1 MSSDSVSVERQTI
14 DDPATFQPRPARP
27 VAGSARAARGRFTS
41 KSEPLVRGLLAEAGV
56 EAGGPNPWDP
66 RIRPEAYDMIVAE
79 GSVGLG
85 EAYMH
90 GLWECDDLAG
100 LFARLTGVAIW
111 NKVPA
116 NLSTALLYVQAR
128 LQNRQNKTRA
138 MKVGRIHYDL
148 PAEVWEATL
157 DETMTGSCA
166 YYRTGAETLEEAQ
179 AAKKRLVFEKL
190 DLQPDQS
197 LLDIGVGWGAFAG
210 YAAQQH
216 RAQPVG
222 VTISPVQRDY
232 IHRRYGPDAI
242 DVRVQDYRDI
252 ALAAPVD
259 RIISVEMFEQV
270 GWRNYRRFF
279 EIARKAL
286 KADGRMLLH
295 TIVGHEPSWH
305 IDPWMNKYIY
315 PEGHLP
321 TLGQI
326 GAAVHGLFHVED
338 VQDIGAHYDPTLVAW
353 MGKFRSNRDAVKALG
368 VGKLGRDPEVFCRMW
383 EYHYLASAGGF
394 RSRCISVHQYVLS
407 PNGIAGG
414 LPAYREA

>member
-1 MSSDSVSVERQTI
+1 MSSDVVSTDQQAI
-14 DDPATFQPRPARP
+14 DAPAAFQPHVGRSTTESSR
-27 VAGSARAARGRFTS
+27 SARRHFPS
-41 KSEPLVRGLLAEAGV
+41 KSERLVRDLLSVAEVQADG
-56 EAGGPNPWDP
+56 ANPWDP
-66 RIRPEAYDMIVAE
+66 KIKPEAYDMIVAG

-85 EAYMH
+85 EAYMY

-100 LFARLTGVAIW
+100 LFARLTDVAIW
-111 NKVPA
+111 NKVPR
-116 NLSTALLYVQAR
+116 NLSTAMLYFQAR

-166 YYRTGAETLEEAQ
+166 YYHTGAETLEEAQ
-179 AAKKRLVFEKL
+179 AAKKRLIFEKV
-190 DLQPDQS
+190 DLQTNQR

-210 YAAQQH
+210 YAMERY
-216 RAQPVG
+216 RAR
-222 VTISPVQRDY
+222 TIGATVSKAQRDY
-232 IHRRYGPDAI
+232 VHRRYGPDAI

-252 ALAAPVD
+252 VVAEPVD

-270 GWRNYRRFF
+270 GWRNHRRFF

-286 KADGRMLLH
+286 KPDGRMLLH

-326 GAAVHGLFHVED
+326 GTAVHGLFHVED
-338 VQDIGAHYDPTLVAW
+338 VEDIGAHYDPTLVAW
-353 MGKFRSNRDAVKALG
+353 MDKFRSNREAVKALG
-368 VGKLGRDPEVFCRMW
+368 AGKLGRDPEVFCRMW

-394 RSRCISVHQYVLS
+394 RSRCISVHQFVLS
-407 PNGIAGG
+407 PNGVPGG
-414 LPAYREA
+414 LSARRGA

>member
-1 MSSDSVSVERQTI
+1 MSSDIVSGDRQTI

-27 VAGSARAARGRFTS
+27 AAGSARAGRGRIAS

-79 GSVGLG
+79 GSIGLG

-100 LFARLTGVAIW
+100 LFARLTAVAIW

-116 NLSTALLYVQAR
+116 NLSTALLYLQAR

-179 AAKKRLVFEKL
+179 AAKKRLVFGKL
-190 DLQPDQS
+190 DLQPDQT

-216 RAQPVG
+216 RARPVG

-232 IHRRYGPDAI
+232 IHRRYGPDAV

-286 KADGRMLLH
+286 KPDGRMLLH

-326 GAAVHGLFHVED
+326 GAAVDGLFHIED

-353 MGKFRSNRDAVKALG
+353 MDKFRSNREAVKALG
-368 VGKLGRDPEVFCRMW
+368 AGKLGRDPEVFCRMW

-407 PNGIAGG
+407 PNGIEGG